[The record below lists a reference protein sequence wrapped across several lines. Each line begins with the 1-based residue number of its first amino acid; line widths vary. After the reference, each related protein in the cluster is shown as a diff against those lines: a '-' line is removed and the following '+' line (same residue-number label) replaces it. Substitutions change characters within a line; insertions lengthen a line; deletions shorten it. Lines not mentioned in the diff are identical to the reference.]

1 MTDPKSDLIRAH
13 ALFASLIQGALQ
25 AHHVGPVPI
34 PVPMGD
40 LRWKATIGREDDG
53 LIGIALECPSPG
65 EDFYSVINKQSF
77 STTLLF
83 QEMEDMIASLY
94 LTLTERANP
103 ALQALL
109 EYLPV
114 SSRSLESAQKD
125 RTQVLDIIRSN
136 SLFNPSRAPMFEV

>member
-25 AHHVGPVPI
+25 AHHVGPLPV

-53 LIGIALECPSPG
+53 SIGIAIECPSPG
-65 EDFYSVINKQSF
+65 EDFYGTLHKRNF
-77 STTLLF
+77 STALLF
-83 QEMEDMIASLY
+83 QEMEDMVASLY

-103 ALQALL
+103 ALQPLL

-114 SSRSLESAQKD
+114 NPRSLESAQKD
-125 RTQVLDIIRSN
+125 RAQVLDILTAS
-136 SLFNPSRAPMFEV
+136 SLFSPSRAPTFEG